1 MLWDVGSMKITLI
14 EEISIST
21 FIHNTSSKINTEKN
35 HDVHNVKKGNC

>member
-21 FIHNTSSKINTEKN
+21 FIHKSSSKTNTEKN
-35 HDVHNVKKGNC
+35 NDVQNVKKGNC